1 MTQRSR
7 RYRFWNAV
15 GALAASIV
23 TAALI
28 ASPIL
33 IELGGIG

>member
-1 MTQRSR
+1 MSDRAR
-7 RYRFWNAV
+7 RIWNVV
-15 GALAASIV
+15 GMIAASIV

-33 IELGGIG
+33 IELGGVG